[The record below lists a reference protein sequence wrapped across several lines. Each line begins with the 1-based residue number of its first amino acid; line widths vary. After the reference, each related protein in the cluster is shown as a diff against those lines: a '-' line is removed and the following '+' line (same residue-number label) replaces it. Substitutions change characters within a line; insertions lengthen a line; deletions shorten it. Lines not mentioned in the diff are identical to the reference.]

1 MGGSSYTKYQAQ
13 GGWVIIHGRNE
24 TTNEWIVA
32 QPDVIVASDGIP
44 FLYGPAHPRGAGTY
58 ARVLGHYARDRKAL
72 SLMVA
77 LRKMT
82 LLPARRVET
91 AAPAMKKKGRV
102 QVGADA
108 DLTLFDPET
117 IIDRST
123 YLKGDTPSQGIAHVL
138 VGGTFVIKNSQIVE
152 GVMPGKAIL
161 GVR

>member
-1 MGGSSYTKYQAQ
+1 M
-13 GGWVIIHGRNE
+13 
-24 TTNEWIVA
+24 VA
-32 QPDVIVASDGIP
+32 QKLILALVALIP
-44 FLYGPAHPRGAGTY
+44 LAGCTPSTPPELRTTY

-72 SLMVA
+72 TLMVA

-91 AAPAMKKKGRV
+91 VAPAMKKKGRV

-108 DLTLFDPET
+108 DLTLFDPAT

-123 YLKGDTPSQGIAHVL
+123 YTKGDTSSEGIVHVL
-138 VGGTFVIKNSQIVE
+138 VGGTFVVKNSQIIE

-161 GVR
+161 GAR